1 MRREDDA
8 GDAVHRRG
16 GEEEEEG
23 EEEEGEGEEEEK
35 DEDASVK
42 FAWAVGAFLEAG
54 RAYRTANWYRTPTIQ
69 RYRTPYVPKV
79 K

>member
-1 MRREDDA
+1 
-8 GDAVHRRG
+8 VTKVTQST
-16 GEEEEEG
+16 GEEERRRRTRRRRERE
-23 EEEEGEGEEEEK
+23 EEEEK

-54 RAYRTANWYRTPTIQ
+54 RAYRTANWYGVPYPDRT